1 MAANRLING
10 ETPPP
15 QPSWWQEEY
24 GNYEFPDLNQLGPPM
39 PGVEERQM
47 GIPAPLGRGNMTLPE
62 EQRVGGS
69 GYQQFDEGV
78 DEIAQAFKTY
88 LTNNPHADRNAPNID
103 TFDAFRAGVEFGR
116 TPPVEEFGKPYV
128 PPNVDEFEG
137 IATEGTPGN
146 VNPDYRQQPPS
157 SFSLDPNDPRNAYLN
172 QGVPA
177 QMQPTEDFT
186 IDMSD
191 ILGTPRG

>member
-1 MAANRLING
+1 MAANGLING
-10 ETPPP
+10 GTPPP
-15 QPSWWQEEY
+15 QPSYWQEEY
-24 GNYEFPDLNQLGPPM
+24 GNQEFPDLNQLGPPM

-78 DEIAQAFKTY
+78 EDIAQAFKTY

-137 IATEGTPGN
+137 IATEGTPGF
-146 VNPDYRQQPPS
+146 VSPDYEQVPPG
-157 SFSLDPNDPRNAYLN
+157 FSLDPNDPRNAHLN
-172 QGVPA
+172 QGIPG
-177 QMQPTEDFT
+177 QMQPTEDFR

-191 ILGTPRG
+191 ILGTARGA

>member
-1 MAANRLING
+1 MAANGLING

-39 PGVEERQM
+39 PG
-47 GIPAPLGRGNMTLPE
+47 E

-78 DEIAQAFKTY
+78 EDIAQAFKTY

-137 IATEGTPGN
+137 IATEGTPGF
-146 VNPDYRQQPPS
+146 VSPDYEQVPPG
-157 SFSLDPNDPRNAYLN
+157 FSLDPNDPRNAHLN
-172 QGVPA
+172 QGIPG
-177 QMQPTEDFT
+177 QIQPTEDFR

>member
-1 MAANRLING
+1 MAANGLING
-10 ETPPP
+10 GRQVQPPLNFGGEALKPGGIWAERRHGSFP
-15 QPSWWQEEY
+15 Q
-24 GNYEFPDLNQLGPPM
+24 
-39 PGVEERQM
+39 
-47 GIPAPLGRGNMTLPE
+47 GNMSYFNDPDMAFGAP
-62 EQRVGGS
+62 Q
-69 GYQQFDEGV
+69 YDEGV
-78 DEIAQAFKTY
+78 DQIAEAFKTY

-157 SFSLDPNDPRNAYLN
+157 SFSLDPNDPRNAHLN
-172 QGVPA
+172 QGIPG
-177 QMQPTEDFT
+177 QMQPTEDFR